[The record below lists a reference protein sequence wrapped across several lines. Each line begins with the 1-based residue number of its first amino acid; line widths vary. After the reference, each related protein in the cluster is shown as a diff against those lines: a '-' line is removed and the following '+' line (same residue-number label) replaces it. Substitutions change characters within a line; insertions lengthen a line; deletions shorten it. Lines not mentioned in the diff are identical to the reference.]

1 MSIRR
6 CRLQKVWTIASLRTG
21 PVYLSD
27 HMAKCQG
34 MTSMHL
40 LPGGHINAWRR
51 PACVCLV
58 QSKLVLRTCFS
69 LSDVSLSPNPSLT
82 FRTIGG
88 ILDFYV
94 FLGPTPENVIQQ
106 YTEVSRKCL
115 GHVGQCLGRSSIGAG
130 LSSRQVSQS
139 LVPPLIHSDSWCG
152 EEGRTAE
159 KNPMNTLV
167 LEED

>member
-6 CRLQKVWTIASLRTG
+6 CRLQKVWTIASLCTG

-130 LSSRQVSQS
+130 LAAGKSAKAWSHRSYTVTADVVRKDEQQKRI
-139 LVPPLIHSDSWCG
+139 LWIH
-152 EEGRTAE
+152 
-159 KNPMNTLV
+159 
-167 LEED
+167 